1 MTRKTKRAVAD
12 ARAKL
17 ATAFKAKAKSVNEKY
32 IVPPKTTDFAIV
44 YAPTES
50 LYKELTEYQDPS
62 TKELLTQELMKKH
75 KVVICGPNTLSAYLQ
90 SLHMG
95 FQSLKV
101 QKGATEIYNHLK
113 TITSRF
119 GKHFDNIISLR
130 KKLEEAMSVVDKF
143 GTDARSITRTLES
156 IKDPE
161 QLEKAVQTE
170 NVEKFVDRQ
179 NKQIINFFFS
189 KIANIRNHMEWNNKY
204 NYPKST
210 RSIVDGSRHYSVNE
224 ERLPSV
230 TTILKATESEEKKAS
245 LQAWKQ
251 RVGQK
256 QAEII
261 TREASSRGSSM
272 HEYLEKFLLGKLNL
286 DLLGDNTRE
295 RMMADQII
303 ENGLRNKLDEIWGC
317 EATLYYPGKYA
328 GAADCVGV
336 YENKETIIDF
346 KQSNKPKKDE
356 WIDDYY
362 LQCAA
367 YALAHNT
374 VHGSNITQA
383 VILLCTKDNMF
394 QRFLIEGD
402 RLKDYQNKFLEKVE
416 QFYAQRRAN

>member
-1 MTRKTKRAVAD
+1 
-12 ARAKL
+12 
-17 ATAFKAKAKSVNEKY
+17 
-32 IVPPKTTDFAIV
+32 
-44 YAPTES
+44 
-50 LYKELTEYQDPS
+50 
-62 TKELLTQELMKKH
+62 MK
-75 KVVICGPNTLSAYLQ
+75 
-90 SLHMG
+90 
-95 FQSLKV
+95 
-101 QKGATEIYNHLK
+101 
-113 TITSRF
+113 
-119 GKHFDNIISLR
+119 
-130 KKLEEAMSVVDKF
+130 
-143 GTDARSITRTLES
+143 
-156 IKDPE
+156 
-161 QLEKAVQTE
+161 
-170 NVEKFVDRQ
+170 
-179 NKQIINFFFS
+179 
-189 KIANIRNHMEWNNKY
+189 WNNKY

-210 RSIVDGSRHYSVNE
+210 RSIIHGSRHYAVNQE
-224 ERLPSV
+224 SLPSV
-230 TTILKATESEEKKAS
+230 TTILKATESEEKKAK
-245 LQAWKQ
+245 LAEWKE
-251 RVGQK
+251 RVGFK

-261 TREASSRGSSM
+261 KQEASSRGSSM
-272 HEYLEKFLLGKLNL
+272 HDYLEKFLLGKLNM

-295 RMMADQII
+295 KVMADQII
-303 ENGLRNKLDEIWGC
+303 ENGLRNKLEEIWGC

-374 VHGSNITQA
+374 VYGSNITQA